1 MKRGLLLVALL
12 ILAAPGLRAH
22 EVRPAYL
29 ELRQTSAETYEALW
43 KVPGRGDDLRLGI
56 YVRLPQNCSNM
67 GEVRTTV
74 ANSAFT
80 DRWSVKCTGGLA
92 GGAILIEGL
101 SATMIDVLVRVERL
115 DGAMQV
121 ARLTPSQP
129 SLLVE
134 AAPRRMEVVRTYLK
148 LGVEHILMGW
158 DHLLFVLGLLLLVRG
173 FGRLVKTITAFTVSH
188 TVTLSLATL
197 GFVHVPPAPVEAIIA
212 LSILFVACEVLRA
225 HEGAST
231 LAQRQ
236 PWLVAFTFGLLHG
249 LGFAGGLSAAGLPTG
264 HIPLALALFSAGV
277 EIGHFTFVASVLA
290 LMATLR
296 YWKVNPPTWAR
307 PLPAYSIGGVAAF
320 WVIQRVA
327 GF

>member
-1 MKRGLLLVALL
+1 MKRGVLLIALL
-12 ILAAPGLRAH
+12 ALAAPGLRAH

-29 ELRQTSAETYEALW
+29 ELRQTGAETYDALF
-43 KVPGRGDDLRLGI
+43 KVPGRGEDLRLGI
-56 YVRLPQNCSNM
+56 YVRLPENCTNL
-67 GEVRTTV
+67 GEVRTTI
-74 ANSAFT
+74 ANAAFT
-80 DRWSVKCTGGLA
+80 DRWSVKCAGGLA
-92 GGAILIEGL
+92 GGLIHIEGL
-101 SATMIDVLVRVERL
+101 SATMIDVLVRVERP
-115 DGAMQV
+115 DGAAQM
-121 ARLTPSQP
+121 ARLTPSAP
-129 SLLVE
+129 SVAVA
-134 AAPRRMEVVRTYLK
+134 AAPRRMEVVRTYLR
-148 LGVEHILMGW
+148 LGVEHILTGW

-173 FGRLVKTITAFTVSH
+173 FVRLLKTITAFTVSH

-225 HEGAST
+225 REGVST

-277 EIGHFTFVASVLA
+277 ELGHFTFVAAVLA
-290 LMATLR
+290 LIAALR
-296 YWKVNPPTWAR
+296 HWKVNPPTWAR